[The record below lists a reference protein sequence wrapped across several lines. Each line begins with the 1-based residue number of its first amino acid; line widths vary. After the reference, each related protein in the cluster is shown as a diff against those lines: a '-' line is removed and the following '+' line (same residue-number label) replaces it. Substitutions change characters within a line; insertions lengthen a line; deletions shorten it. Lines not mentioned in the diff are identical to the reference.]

1 MRLQSETGTMVVDY
15 YPCKMEDGRVSP
27 NFLVKVVRFR
37 GIETMST
44 SVITRKKFVSECQ
57 ERIGIGYNVV
67 DFNTVPRQGNPMAG
81 AC

>member
-15 YPCKMEDGRVSP
+15 YPCKMEDGTVSP

-44 SVITRKKFVSECQ
+44 KIITRKQFVNECN
-57 ERIGIGYNVV
+57 ERVGIGYRVV
-67 DFNTVPRQGNPMAG
+67 DFNTVPREGSVVYN
-81 AC
+81 